1 VTKVIRVDLK
11 REEIPLKSRDSK
23 NLSKN
28 KDSNNTRVSKNKSKE
43 SVAFKVR

>member
-23 NLSKN
+23 KLSKN
-28 KDSNNTRVSKNKSKE
+28 KDSNNTRVFKNKSKE
-43 SVAFKVR
+43 PVAYKIR